1 MEPGNEARV
10 LWIHIDDLKKKIRT
24 TAFQIKVR
32 KRSGGGVLDYKPGSL
47 ASPPKSARAMALFT
61 SS

>member
-1 MEPGNEARV
+1 MD
-10 LWIHIDDLKKKIRT
+10 IYDLKREKNSYHSISS
-24 TAFQIKVR
+24 KVR
-32 KRSGGGVLDYKPGSL
+32 KRSGGGVTEVLNYKPGSL

>member
-1 MEPGNEARV
+1 MRLV
-10 LWIHIDDLKKKIRT
+10 YLFMKKGKEDE
-24 TAFQIKVR
+24 R
-32 KRSGGGVLDYKPGSL
+32 KKSALQWEKLDYKPGSL